1 MPELKKM
8 GTSRISGGNSLLD
21 PYYILEEIGLGAGM
35 RIADFGCGATGHFVI
50 PAGKIIGKNG
60 VSYAVDLLKPVLSAV
75 KSRAKFEGIDNVEAV
90 WSNLEI
96 YGATKIKEG
105 SLDFV
110 LLANTLF
117 QIKKN
122 EEMFKEAVRLVKNNG
137 KIAVIEWKLIAS
149 PLGPPAEKRLSKDFV
164 RGLAKKYGLEE
175 VKEFKAGPYHY
186 GLVFEKKPK
195 T

>member
-35 RIADFGCGATGHFVI
+35 RIADFGCGAAGHFVI

-122 EEMFKEAVRLVKNNG
+122 EEMFKEAIRLVKNNG
-137 KIAVIEWKLIAS
+137 KIAVVEWKLIVS

-186 GLVFEKKPK
+186 GLVFEKNK
-195 T
+195 

>member
-35 RIADFGCGATGHFVI
+35 RIADFGCGAAGHFVI

-75 KSRAKFEGIDNVEAV
+75 KSRARFEGINNVEAV

-122 EEMFKEAVRLVKNNG
+122 EEMFKEAIRLVKNNG
-137 KIAVIEWKLIAS
+137 KIAVVEWKLIVS

-186 GLVFEKKPK
+186 GLVFEKNK
-195 T
+195 

>member
-1 MPELKKM
+1 MPDLKNIR
-8 GTSRISGGNSLLD
+8 TSRISGGNVLLD
-21 PYYILEEIGLGAGM
+21 PYYILEEIGLGSGM
-35 RIADFGCGATGHFVI
+35 KIADFGCGAAGHFVI

-60 VSYAVDLLKPVLSAV
+60 TSYAVDLLKSVLSAV
-75 KSRAKFEGIDNVEAV
+75 KSRARFEGVDNVEAV

-122 EEMFKEAVRLVKNNG
+122 EEVFKEAIRLLKSGG
-137 KIAVIEWKLIAS
+137 KTAVVEWKMIDA
-149 PLGPPAEKRLSKDFV
+149 PLGPPMEKRLSKDYI
-164 RGLAKKYGLEE
+164 RGLAKKYNLEE
-175 VKEFKAGPYHY
+175 VKDFKAGPYHY
-186 GLVFEKKPK
+186 GLVFKK
-195 T
+195 

>member
-35 RIADFGCGATGHFVI
+35 RIADFGCGAAGHFVI

-122 EEMFKEAVRLVKNNG
+122 EEMFKEAIRLVKNNG
-137 KIAVIEWKLIAS
+137 KIAIVEWKLIVS

-186 GLVFEKKPK
+186 GLVFEKNK
-195 T
+195 

>member
-8 GTSRISGGNSLLD
+8 GTSRISGGNVLLD
-21 PYYILEEIGLGAGM
+21 PYYIFKEIGFEAGM
-35 RIADFGCGATGHFVI
+35 RIADFGCGAAGHFVI
-50 PAGKIIGKNG
+50 PAGKIIGKKG
-60 VSYAVDLLKPVLSAV
+60 TVFAVDILKSVLSAV
-75 KSRAKFEGIDNVEAV
+75 KGRARFEEVGNVEIV

-96 YGATKIKEG
+96 YGATKIKEA

-122 EEMFKEAVRLVKNNG
+122 KEIFKEAIRLVKNNG
-137 KIAVIEWKLIAS
+137 KIAVVEWKLIVS

-186 GLVFEKKPK
+186 GLVFKKNK
-195 T
+195 

>member
-35 RIADFGCGATGHFVI
+35 RIADFGCGAAGHFVI

-75 KSRAKFEGIDNVEAV
+75 KSRARFEGINNVEAV

-122 EEMFKEAVRLVKNNG
+122 EEMFKEAIRLVKNNG
-137 KIAVIEWKLIAS
+137 KIAVVEWKLIVS

-164 RGLAKKYGLEE
+164 RGLAKKYGLKE

-186 GLVFEKKPK
+186 GLVFEKNK
-195 T
+195 